1 MPGLYLHIPFC
12 EHKCIY
18 CDFYSLAPTE
28 ERMDGDAM
36 MASFVEALRTEI
48 HLRSA
53 TADGTDMVWDTVFFG
68 GGTPSLMRSEQMEA
82 ILGDLRRSYAIDPAA
97 EITMEANPGTVSQE
111 RLAAFRKAGVNRI
124 SFGVQSFH
132 EDELRFLTRI
142 HSAEQAEASIR
153 AARRAGFDDLNIDLI
168 FSLPGQ
174 TLDRWKST
182 LDRTLAL
189 EPTHVS
195 CYSLII
201 EPNTPLLRMVESKQ
215 VSLLDPALD
224 AELYEYTM
232 ERLRSEGFG
241 QYEVSNFAR
250 PGRRSRHNDNYWNH
264 GPYVGFGPSAHSFG
278 SPVRSWNIANL
289 STYLSRLSQGQL
301 PTAGEERLSRE
312 QLMTEAIFLGLRS
325 DGIDLDRFE
334 REFGRT
340 LLHERRTLIDD
351 LVGEQ
356 LAIVEPPILRLTSK
370 GYVVCDEVC
379 AKLG

>member
-36 MASFVEALRTEI
+36 MASFTDALRTEI
-48 HLRSA
+48 RLRAASVGPEA
-53 TADGTDMVWDTVFFG
+53 RWDTVFFG
-68 GGTPSLMRSEQMEA
+68 GGTPSLMGAEQMA
-82 ILGDLRRSYAIDPAA
+82 SILGDLRNHYRINDDA
-97 EITMEANPGTVSQE
+97 EITMEANPGTVSEE
-111 RLAAFRKAGVNRI
+111 RLAAFRRTGINRI

-142 HSAEQAEASIR
+142 HSAEQAEGSVR
-153 AARRAGFDDLNIDLI
+153 AARRVGFDDLNIDLM

-174 TLDRWKST
+174 TLERWSQT
-182 LDRTLAL
+182 LDRALAL
-189 EPTHVS
+189 EPTHIS
-195 CYSLII
+195 CYSLIV
-201 EPNTPLLRMVESKQ
+201 EPNTPLLRMVETKL
-215 VSLLDPALD
+215 VAVLDPGAD
-224 AELYEYTM
+224 AELYEFTM
-232 ERLRSEGFG
+232 DRLRSEGFE
-241 QYEVSNFAR
+241 QYEISNFAR

-264 GPYVGFGPSAHSFG
+264 GPYLGFGPSAHSFR

-289 STYLSRLSQGQL
+289 STYLSRLTRGEL
-301 PTAGEERLSRE
+301 PTAGEEQLGRE

-334 REFGRT
+334 REFGRR
-340 LLHERRTLIDD
+340 LLDERRP
-351 LVGEQ
+351 LVDALVAEG
-356 LAIVEPPILRLTSK
+356 LATVRPPVLRLTSK

>member
-36 MASFVEALRTEI
+36 MESFVQSLRAEIRLRAEKTEP
-48 HLRSA
+48 
-53 TADGTDMVWDTVFFG
+53 GTTWDTVFFG
-68 GGTPSLMRSEQMEA
+68 GGTPSLMRAEQMTS
-82 ILGDLRRSYAIDPAA
+82 ILGDLRSWYQIDVAA
-97 EITMEANPGTVSQE
+97 EITMEANPGTVSE
-111 RLAAFRKAGVNRI
+111 GRLAAFRNAGVNRI

-142 HSAEQAEASIR
+142 HSAEQAEESIR
-153 AARRAGFDDLNIDLI
+153 AARRVGFEDLNIDLM

-174 TLDRWKST
+174 TPERWKNT
-182 LDRTLAL
+182 LDRALAL
-189 EPTHVS
+189 GPTHLS
-195 CYSLII
+195 CYSLIV

-215 VSLLDPALD
+215 VALLDPAAD

-232 ERLRSEGFG
+232 MRMQSEGYE
-241 QYEVSNFAR
+241 QYEISNFAR

-264 GPYVGFGPSAHSFG
+264 GAYLGFGPSAHSFR

-289 STYLSRLSQGQL
+289 STYLARLSQGQL
-301 PTAGEERLSRE
+301 PTAGEERLGRE
-312 QLMTEAIFLGLRS
+312 QLMTEAMFLGLRS
-325 DGIDLDRFE
+325 DGIDLERFE
-334 REFGRT
+334 REFGRRLT
-340 LLHERRTLIDD
+340 DEHRPLIDD
-351 LVGEQ
+351 L
-356 LAIVEPPILRLTSK
+356 LAEGLATVERGMLRLTAK